1 MQKRIIAIIL
11 VICAVISCLSG
22 CSSDNSDTPQTV
34 TETTSVK
41 QTDNSNFKLS
51 YTQADSLDPFK
62 AETQNNQVLAS
73 LVFESLFDI
82 DESYEI
88 SNNIASGYSF
98 TDSRTLKIDI
108 NTQLKFSD
116 GKNITA
122 ADAAYSVR
130 AAIKSDAYGSALDC
144 ISSAEENGNSVIIR
158 LKYENPYVLNLLTFP
173 ISSMNDDENGFP
185 IGSGRYKY
193 ESTENGKTILVA
205 NKETG
210 FDPYITTITLVNIA
224 SSDSIDNA
232 VNIGN
237 ISYAF
242 RDLSE
247 DTSKRFSCA
256 KKAVDINN
264 MIYIGI
270 NGSSGITS
278 NSQIRRA
285 ISLAVDRSI
294 IAESAYSGYAS
305 AAESMFNPNF
315 KSIENIK
322 LFSAQS
328 DTATAKQTVAQSG
341 YSGDNLKLSILVN
354 FNDNRMAAANLIKT
368 QLETAGFTV
377 TVDKQNFSNY
387 TDRIENGNFDIYI
400 GEVKLG
406 NDMSLYPFF
415 DEDGGTSYGID
426 NENNE
431 CDDLYKSFLSGEE
444 ELGKFILSFNEEMPF
459 IPLVYKKGMICY
471 SKALNGDMQGYYGN
485 FFSNIEDWNFGIDGG
500 NNN

>member
-62 AETQNNQVLAS
+62 AETQNNQVLTG

-237 ISYAF
+237 ISYTF

>member
-34 TETTSVK
+34 TETTSAK

-173 ISSMNDDENGFP
+173 ISSMNDDEKGFP

-205 NKETG
+205 NKETS

-237 ISYAF
+237 ISYTF

>member
-62 AETQNNQVLAS
+62 AETQNNQVLTG

-173 ISSMNDDENGFP
+173 ISSMNDDEKGFP

-205 NKETG
+205 NKETS

-237 ISYAF
+237 ISYTF

>member
-34 TETTSVK
+34 TETTSAK

-485 FFSNIEDWNFGIDGG
+485 FFSNIEDWNFGIDGV